1 MNEIELEYTN
11 EIPLE
16 WVRLVSRLHP
26 ITAVVVWAVLNN
38 QVTPEVVA
46 LASYSPDLNRYNAI
60 STIANGDLRGLEGV
74 THTAYEG
81 LFEILADVMDYQHSQ
96 RLQ

>member
-1 MNEIELEYTN
+1 
-11 EIPLE
+11 
-16 WVRLVSRLHP
+16 
-26 ITAVVVWAVLNN
+26 
-38 QVTPEVVA
+38 
-46 LASYSPDLNRYNAI
+46 
-60 STIANGDLRGLEGV
+60 V

>member
-38 QVTPEVVA
+38 QVTPEVVKIGRA
-46 LASYSPDLNRYNAI
+46 H
-60 STIANGDLRGLEGV
+60 V
-74 THTAYEG
+74 
-81 LFEILADVMDYQHSQ
+81 
-96 RLQ
+96 